1 MKYIIAGGRDFNN
14 RAIMFPILS
23 KQISNMSD
31 TIISGDARGADELGA
46 EWATHFQIP
55 IQHFPAQWD
64 KYGKSAGFIRNAEM
78 GEEADALIAFWDG
91 KSKGTAHMIKT
102 MKIQKKPYWVYDY
115 NGNLIEEGTQTID
128 KDKNINY
135 ATIKI
140 YNKENNNTLMEFE
153 TPINSDLEHH
163 SYNSKKE
170 IQMRIPGSMIQN
182 IQLGDGT
189 NFIEQYGNYDKYEFE
204 IPLKE

>member
-14 RAIMFPILS
+14 RLAMFPILS
-23 KQISNMSD
+23 KHISNMCD
-31 TIISGDARGADELGA
+31 TIISGDARGADKLGA

-64 KYGKSAGFIRNAEM
+64 KYGKNAGFIRNAEM

-115 NGNLIEEGTQTID
+115 NGNLIEEGTWGID
-128 KDKNINY
+128 KNKNIDY

-140 YNKENNNTLMEFE
+140 YNKENNNILMEFE
-153 TPINSDLEHH
+153 TPINSDLHKRVICE
-163 SYNSKKE
+163 NKE
-170 IQMRIPGSMIQN
+170 
-182 IQLGDGT
+182 GD
-189 NFIEQYGNYDKYEFE
+189 
-204 IPLKE
+204 

>member
-23 KQISNMSD
+23 KHISNMSD
-31 TIISGDARGADELGA
+31 TIISGDARGADALGA
-46 EWATHFQIP
+46 EWAAHFQIP

-102 MKIQKKPYWVYDY
+102 MKRNNKPYWVYNY
-115 NGNLIEEGTQTID
+115 NGELIEEETQVI
-128 KDKNINY
+128 
-135 ATIKI
+135 
-140 YNKENNNTLMEFE
+140 L
-153 TPINSDLEHH
+153 
-163 SYNSKKE
+163 
-170 IQMRIPGSMIQN
+170 RIPGNMIQD

-189 NFIEQYGNYDKYEFE
+189 DFIEKYGNYDKYEFE
-204 IPLKE
+204 ILLKE

>member
-14 RAIMFPILS
+14 HAIMFPILS
-23 KQISNMSD
+23 KHITNIED
-31 TIISGDARGADELGA
+31 IVISGDARGADSLGV

-55 IQHFPAQWD
+55 IKHFPAQWD

-102 MKIQKKPYWVYDY
+102 MKRNNKPYWVYDY
-115 NGNLIEEGTQTID
+115 NGNLIEEGTQVID
-128 KDKNINY
+128 KNKDIDY

-140 YNKENNNTLMEFE
+140 YNKENNNILMEFE
-153 TPINSDLEHH
+153 TPINSDL
-163 SYNSKKE
+163 YKRVICK
-170 IQMRIPGSMIQN
+170 GKG
-182 IQLGDGT
+182 GD
-189 NFIEQYGNYDKYEFE
+189 
-204 IPLKE
+204 